1 MGLNFFFIGILYKI
15 FFSFFLKKK
24 IEKDLRTYG
33 DDDVSFEVV
42 QN

>member
-1 MGLNFFFIGILYKI
+1 MGQMGLNFFLLEFFIRFK
-15 FFSFFLKKK
+15 KKK